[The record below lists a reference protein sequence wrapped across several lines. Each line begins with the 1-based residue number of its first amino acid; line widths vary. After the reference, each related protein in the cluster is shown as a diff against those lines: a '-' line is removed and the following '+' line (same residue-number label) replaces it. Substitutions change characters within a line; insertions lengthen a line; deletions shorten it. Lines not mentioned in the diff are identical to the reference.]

1 MTKRILTLVMASC
14 ALSSSIGAVH
24 EMRTPISLLSKLDN
38 INGSFHFPVARVK
51 PVLFETASVN
61 FWSGAYHRTAYD
73 ALCPKRCDSCCS
85 LGEYCEAANCSYN
98 FFGDVCGCN
107 GSSSSS
113 CGCTSC
119 ARDGLCGINT
129 GYNGCVSCPNK
140 KVPLAQLI
148 FGKAV
153 FGGQEAFSP
162 DTDFRKHNYLLTGTS
177 IIAPKLDYKEEG
189 VVLGMHAEHQ
199 VYDTKWRVGFNAA
212 LPIKNIE
219 VTAHYNCDSVTW
231 NGISYIDWPELFFNE
246 YGVRLCD
253 TEHVVGFGDLET
265 ALVLGYDFTD
275 RLYAEV
281 VGEIK
286 FPTGKRNLCPGRVY
300 YVPAGNNGHFEAKI
314 GLDAGW
320 RSKKWVG
327 ITADAAFASVMS
339 AVEKKAAQFKCATV
353 RGIGPCVDAKIQY
366 NYLLGHLDLTVF
378 HPENQDLGFAV
389 GYEVYYKM
397 KDKAVFCT
405 CNGAD
410 RAEAF
415 LSDMDGVL
423 SKPIN
428 PAVMVKDTDILSHKV
443 RGQVFTRWDY
453 LELYAGASKVVGG
466 FNAMVENELFV
477 GCDINF

>member
-73 ALCPKRCDSCCS
+73 GLCPKRCDSCCS
-85 LGEYCEAANCSYN
+85 LGESCEAANCSYN
-98 FFGDVCGCN
+98 FFGDICGCS

-119 ARDGLCGINT
+119 ARDGLCGININ
-129 GYNGCVSCPNK
+129 YNGCVACPNK

-162 DTDFRKHNYLLTGTS
+162 DTDFRKFNYLLTATT

-231 NGISYIDWPELFFNE
+231 NGISYIDWPEVFFNQ

-286 FPTGKRNLCPGRVY
+286 DDDIFIGHSIGCQTILRFLNTVSTDQKADRLILVAPWWYLNLSTNEEKLLAEPWLKFDV
-300 YVPAGNNGHFEAKI
+300 NMKNIKEK
-314 GLDAGW
+314 
-320 RSKKWVG
+320 
-327 ITADAAFASVMS
+327 
-339 AVEKKAAQFKCATV
+339 VEKV
-353 RGIGPCVDAKIQY
+353 I
-366 NYLLGHLDLTVF
+366 
-378 HPENQDLGFAV
+378 
-389 GYEVYYKM
+389 
-397 KDKAVFCT
+397 
-405 CNGAD
+405 
-410 RAEAF
+410 
-415 LSDMDGVL
+415 
-423 SKPIN
+423 
-428 PAVMVKDTDILSHKV
+428 
-443 RGQVFTRWDY
+443 
-453 LELYAGASKVVGG
+453 
-466 FNAMVENELFV
+466 
-477 GCDINF
+477 